1 MLFRFKK
8 KSIFKT
14 KTKNKMDTY
23 HGGANGKMTEAPEF
37 FYKNG
42 KKPQIVSQTLPDG
55 TTIELHINSTTG
67 KALDK
72 TQIKAIQN
80 QSNQQI
86 KKEATKERLLNIL
99 AKRQAEK
106 NKK

>member
-1 MLFRFKK
+1 MLFRYKK
-8 KSIFKT
+8 KSILKT

-23 HGGANGKMTEAPEF
+23 HGERTGMTEAPEF

-42 KKPQIVSQTLPDG
+42 KKPQIVSQTLPNG
-55 TTIELHINSTTG
+55 TNIEVHINSTTG
-67 KALDK
+67 KALSGKQVK
-72 TQIKAIQN
+72 TIQN
-80 QSNQQI
+80 QANQQV